1 MLKSIKDF
9 FEARLLPTEDV
20 DPEIV
25 EREIQ
30 LASAA
35 LMIELSK
42 ADFKVDESEWST
54 LISLLKSVFDL
65 DDESLDE
72 LVQLAND
79 ALEDSIDLYQFTK
92 LVNEHYS
99 YQDKKK
105 LVFNMWR
112 VAYADGRIHQYEEY
126 LIRKVSDLIYVTHS
140 DFIQT
145 KIQARQKDR

>member
-1 MLKSIKDF
+1 MLKSIRDF
-9 FEARLLPTEDV
+9 FEARLLPTEEV
-20 DPEIV
+20 EPEIV

-42 ADFKVDESEWST
+42 ADFKVDENEWST

-72 LVQLAND
+72 LIQLANN

-99 YQDKKK
+99 YADKRK

-112 VAYADGRIHQYEEY
+112 VAYADGRIHKYEEY

-140 DFIQT
+140 DFIQA
-145 KIQARQKDR
+145 KIQAR